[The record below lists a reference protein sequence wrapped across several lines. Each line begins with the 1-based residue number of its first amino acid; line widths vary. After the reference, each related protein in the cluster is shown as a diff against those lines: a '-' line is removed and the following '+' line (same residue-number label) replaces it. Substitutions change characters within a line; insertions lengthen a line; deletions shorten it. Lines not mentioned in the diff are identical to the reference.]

1 MFEVKKILE
10 TDLLGLYALKSFKLK
25 MENIAISFYEK
36 IYEKLSELLY
46 LEKEDSP
53 ADNLKSDSLKLGEEK
68 DEDEE
73 VSIISQ
79 HLLEHLSKAQVRTS
93 QIEKMLIKITPKRM
107 KEEQLFQILLESLNL
122 VGYLKESILRLE
134 QQRPMELSRIT
145 SNAEII
151 IREKKLE
158 L

>member
-1 MFEVKKILE
+1 
-10 TDLLGLYALKSFKLK
+10 
-25 MENIAISFYEK
+25 
-36 IYEKLSELLY
+36 
-46 LEKEDSP
+46 
-53 ADNLKSDSLKLGEEK
+53 
-68 DEDEE
+68 
-73 VSIISQ
+73 
-79 HLLEHLSKAQVRTS
+79 
-93 QIEKMLIKITPKRM
+93 M